1 MEIDNEAQ
9 IRGRYWNMKKSRF
22 AKKMMALILAVV
34 TAVTLMPVNGF
45 MSKVSA
51 DETENVKPNYLTFTA
66 GAPNSSVTLK
76 YLNLYQPE
84 YSKDNG
90 TTWNEYKEG
99 TCIELNEDESVCFR
113 GKNVQTGTRKHFEMT
128 GEIYASGSVTSLTD
142 GVGNNPNIEFGN
154 SFYKSMFEGCNSLV
168 TAPELPATRLTNEDC
183 YSGMFKNCKNLRTAP
198 QLPATQ
204 LVKGC
209 YYSMF
214 NGCISLVEAP

>member
-9 IRGRYWNMKKSRF
+9 IRGRYWNMKKNRF

-84 YSKDNG
+84 YS
-90 TTWNEYKEG
+90 
-99 TCIELNEDESVCFR
+99 
-113 GKNVQTGTRKHFEMT
+113 
-128 GEIYASGSVTSLTD
+128 
-142 GVGNNPNIEFGN
+142 
-154 SFYKSMFEGCNSLV
+154 
-168 TAPELPATRLTNEDC
+168 
-183 YSGMFKNCKNLRTAP
+183 
-198 QLPATQ
+198 
-204 LVKGC
+204 
-209 YYSMF
+209 YYM
-214 NGCISLVEAP
+214 E